1 MQQEVLYGRLKVPYG
16 TLEVGKKYRIHKN
29 GESPSKDIIGTFSR
43 IIDFNG
49 DIRADFNNIIEPN
62 HGTKTLADGSYP
74 HIRQPENILRR
85 FPVATT
91 TFYETAAN
99 MDVQRVVAS
108 ATNHLVQTPLI
119 RKYFGGKRTKRRKSR
134 RMIKK

>member
-1 MQQEVLYGRLKVPYG
+1 MSTDLFQNYCSSGNL
-16 TLEVGKKYRIHKN
+16 LEAKN
-29 GESPSKDIIGTFSR
+29 LFSSYPNINIGV
-43 IIDFNG
+43 
-49 DIRADFNNIIEPN
+49 NNIIEPN

>member
-1 MQQEVLYGRLKVPYG
+1 MQEVPYS

-29 GESPSKDIIGTFSR
+29 GEPPSKDTIGTFSR
-43 IIDFNG
+43 IIDFDG

-62 HGTKTLADGSYP
+62 HGVRTRADGSYP

-119 RKYFGGKRTKRRKSR
+119 RKYFGGKRKTKRRKLR
-134 RMIKK
+134 R